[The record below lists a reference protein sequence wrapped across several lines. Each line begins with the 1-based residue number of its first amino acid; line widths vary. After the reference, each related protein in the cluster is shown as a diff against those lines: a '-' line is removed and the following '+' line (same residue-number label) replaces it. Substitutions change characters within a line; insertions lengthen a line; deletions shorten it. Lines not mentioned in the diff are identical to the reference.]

1 MPDVYYVILL
11 ILTIVFIIF
20 SGSYLNWHPFLSL
33 VVSTIGFG
41 LLAGLPVFQL
51 IASISSGFGTLLGTI
66 GLIVVLGSI
75 LGTVLEESGSVQQ
88 LGLVLENRTNKNP
101 SLGIAFL
108 GMILGIPVFCD
119 SGFIILVTL
128 AKSISHTAHIPLP
141 TMTLSLSGGLYT
153 THTLVPPTPG
163 PVAAAG
169 NLGVSSSLG
178 LIILLGIIVSTPVV
192 LIAHYYAKRIGK
204 QLHVERT
211 SAPVEW
217 HPKRGSVIKSLVLL
231 LLPIVLIAMASLL
244 DLFYNGANV
253 IITSLLFAGNPM
265 IALLLTV
272 ALALIFFQSQ
282 KQSKAWIEKG
292 IRQAGPILLLT
303 GCGGALGA
311 VLKASPVATMIST
324 WAQDQTLTGMGFL
337 LTGFFISALFKT
349 AQGSSTS
356 AIVLVSALMAPLTLQ
371 AGFSSPVE
379 LSLLVLA
386 IGAGAMTVSHANDSY
401 FWVVSQFTGFN
412 LRSAYMGITI
422 MSLLQGI
429 TAFCVVLL
437 LYVILV

>member
-1 MPDVYYVILL
+1 MAFYSLILL
-11 ILTIVFIIF
+11 IATIAFIILSSSYWKWHPFTSLISASLIFGIF
-20 SGSYLNWHPFLSL
+20 SGIAPVEVISHMLTGFGSL
-33 VVSTIGFG
+33 V
-41 LLAGLPVFQL
+41 
-51 IASISSGFGTLLGTI
+51 GTI

-75 LGTVLEESGSVQQ
+75 LGVTLEKSGYVTHI
-88 LGLVLENRTNKNP
+88 GDWFVRHNRINP
-101 SLGIAFL
+101 SLGMALL
-108 GMILGIPVFCD
+108 GMVLGIPVFCD
-119 SGFIILVTL
+119 SGFIILVNL
-128 AKSISHTAHIPLP
+128 ARSVSISSGSPFASVSLG
-141 TMTLSLSGGLYT
+141 LSGGLYT

-163 PVAAAG
+163 PIAAAG
-169 NLGVSSSLG
+169 NLGVEQSLG
-178 LIILLGIIVSTPVV
+178 IIILLGIIVSVPVV
-192 LIAHYYAKRIGK
+192 LVVYFYAKYIGSRLPLNYTE
-204 QLHVERT
+204 QTIEPVVD
-211 SAPVEW
+211 SAKLGRAIALILTP
-217 HPKRGSVIKSLVLL
+217 VLL
-231 LLPIVLIAMASLL
+231 IAVSSV
-244 DLFYNGANV
+244 F
-253 IITSLLFAGNPM
+253 TLLFKHDVPWIHAVRFIGHPS
-265 IALLLTV
+265 IALLITLS
-272 ALALIFFQSQ
+272 LAYCFFRREQFH
-282 KQSKAWIEKG
+282 AWTTTG
-292 IRQAGPILLLT
+292 IYRAGPVLILT

-324 WAQDQTLTGMGFL
+324 WVQDQTLTGMGFL

-356 AIVLVSALMAPLTLQ
+356 AIVVVSALTAPLTLQ

-401 FWVVSQFTGFN
+401 FWVVSQFSGFN

>member
-1 MPDVYYVILL
+1 
-11 ILTIVFIIF
+11 
-20 SGSYLNWHPFLSL
+20 
-33 VVSTIGFG
+33 
-41 LLAGLPVFQL
+41 
-51 IASISSGFGTLLGTI
+51 
-66 GLIVVLGSI
+66 
-75 LGTVLEESGSVQQ
+75 
-88 LGLVLENRTNKNP
+88 
-101 SLGIAFL
+101 
-108 GMILGIPVFCD
+108 
-119 SGFIILVTL
+119 
-128 AKSISHTAHIPLP
+128 
-141 TMTLSLSGGLYT
+141 
-153 THTLVPPTPG
+153 
-163 PVAAAG
+163 
-169 NLGVSSSLG
+169 
-178 LIILLGIIVSTPVV
+178 
-192 LIAHYYAKRIGK
+192 
-204 QLHVERT
+204 
-211 SAPVEW
+211 
-217 HPKRGSVIKSLVLL
+217 
-231 LLPIVLIAMASLL
+231 
-244 DLFYNGANV
+244 
-253 IITSLLFAGNPM
+253 M

-303 GCGGALGA
+303 GWGGALGA

-401 FWVVSQFTGFN
+401 FWVVSQFSGFN
-412 LRSAYMGITI
+412 LRSAFMGITI